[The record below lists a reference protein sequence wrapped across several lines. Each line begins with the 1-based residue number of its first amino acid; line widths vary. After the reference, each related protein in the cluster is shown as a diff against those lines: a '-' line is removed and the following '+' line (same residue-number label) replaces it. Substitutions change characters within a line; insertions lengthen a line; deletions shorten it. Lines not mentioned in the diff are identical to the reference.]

1 MIAGIVAT
9 SSGGGIGYQNRM
21 PWPFLIEDMKWFKS
35 LTTNNVVIMG
45 SNTWFSLP
53 KKLPNRVNMIISK
66 KMIPGSDHVY
76 MTPEDAISSAEFLY
90 PGKDIFIIGGQQ
102 LYDSTINLVNRF
114 YVTSINH
121 QYNCDRFFEIQK
133 IKDKFNTEIIHKVI
147 ESIDN
152 IPSYTI
158 KEYRN

>member
-21 PWPFLIEDMKWFKS
+21 PWPLLVEDMKWFKS
-35 LTTNNVVIMG
+35 LTMNNVVIMG

-90 PGKDIFIIGGQQ
+90 PEKDIFIIGGQQ
-102 LYDSTINLVNRF
+102 LYDSTIDLVKKF
-114 YVTSINH
+114 YVTSINQ